1 MSDLQIL
8 SAHFSLSKQ
17 SYATQ
22 SSQGRFPRGQAALV
36 QVSVTYTGT

>member
-1 MSDLQIL
+1 MTDLQFL
-8 SAHFSLSKQ
+8 STPFPLSKQ

-36 QVSVTYTGT
+36 QVSLTYT